1 MNATPGRASLLAAA
15 ASISLLALLPAWLG
29 TARTARATAPAAG
42 EEDVPAACVRSF
54 EAHAY
59 QEAQEC
65 FAAHVAKQPG
75 DALALFYLGR
85 SYYERRQPMPAI
97 ERLQRAVARAPGRSD
112 FHDWLGRA
120 YGIAAQRAAVV
131 RQLGLAVKAR
141 QEFERAVAL
150 DPANAD
156 ALEDLIEF
164 QIQAPAFL
172 GGSLAKA
179 SVHAAELARRDP
191 LRGRLARAEILRRQ
205 PAGSAVPAG
214 PSGSARPAGLAG
226 SAGPPGSAGP
236 AGSSGPA
243 EPAGPA
249 VPAGQTGGAPA
260 AERELRAAAAEFP
273 GDPRPRLALAAAY
286 EQAGRREQAADEIE
300 AALHLD
306 PDNVEAHGALAR
318 VAAASGPRLARAR
331 DLLTRDLQRLP
342 PGDDAAL
349 ADCHYALGALLER
362 QGDRGQAREHYQEAL
377 RRDPGL
383 AAARTALR
391 RLR

>member
-1 MNATPGRASLLAAA
+1 MNATPGRASLLAAC
-15 ASISLLALLPAWLG
+15 ASISLLSLLPAWLG
-29 TARTARATAPAAG
+29 TARSVRAAFAVG
-42 EEDVPAACVRSF
+42 EEDVPPAACVRSF
-54 EAHAY
+54 DAHAY

-65 FAAHVAKQPG
+65 FAAHVAKQPA
-75 DALALFYLGR
+75 DATALFYLGR

-97 ERLQRAVARAPGRSD
+97 EQLKRAVARAPGRSD

-141 QEFERAVAL
+141 QEFERAVEL

-179 SVHAAELARRDP
+179 RVHAAELERRDP
-191 LRGRLARAEILRRQ
+191 LRGRLARAEILRSQ
-205 PAGSAVPAG
+205 PAGPAGPAGSAGPAGPAG
-214 PSGSARPAGLAG
+214 PSGSG
-226 SAGPPGSAGP
+226 GP
-236 AGSSGPA
+236 AGSTG
-243 EPAGPA
+243 
-249 VPAGQTGGAPA
+249 PAGQAGGGALA
-260 AERELRAAAAEFP
+260 AERELRAAAADFP
-273 GDPRPRLALAAAY
+273 ADPRPRLALAAAY
-286 EQAGRREQAADEIE
+286 EQAGRLEQAGDEIE
-300 AALHLD
+300 AALRLD
-306 PDNVEAHGALAR
+306 PDNTEAHEALAR
-318 VAAASGPRLARAR
+318 MAAASGRRLARAAE
-331 DLLTRDLQRLP
+331 LLTRDLQRLP

-377 RRDPGL
+377 RRDPGS
-383 AAARTALR
+383 AAARAALR

>member
-1 MNATPGRASLLAAA
+1 MRATPGRVSLLAAA
-15 ASISLLALLPAWLG
+15 ASISLLPLPWPG
-29 TARTARATAPAAG
+29 TARSAWAAG
-42 EEDVPAACVRSF
+42 EEGVPPAACVRSF
-54 EAHAY
+54 DVHAY

-65 FAAHVAKQPG
+65 FAAHVARQPA

-97 ERLQRAVARAPGRSD
+97 DWLRRAVARAPRRSD

-141 QEFERAVAL
+141 QEFERAVEL

-179 SVHAAELARRDP
+179 RVHAAELERRDP
-191 LRGRLARAEILRRQ
+191 LRGRLASAEILRRRSAGPAG
-205 PAGSAVPAG
+205 PAGSA
-214 PSGSARPAGLAG
+214 G
-226 SAGPPGSAGP
+226 SAGSSGSTGSVGPTGSAGP
-236 AGSSGPA
+236 AG
-243 EPAGPA
+243 
-249 VPAGQTGGAPA
+249 QTGALA
-260 AERELRAAAAEFP
+260 AERELRAAAADFP

-286 EQAGRREQAADEIE
+286 EQAGRLEQAGDEIE
-300 AALHLD
+300 AALRLD
-306 PDNVEAHGALAR
+306 LDNTEALLALAR
-318 VAAASGPRLARAR
+318 VAAASGRRLARAEE
-331 DLLTRDLQRLP
+331 LLTRDLQRLP

-362 QGDRGQAREHYQEAL
+362 QGDRGQAREHFQEAL

-383 AAARTALR
+383 AAAQAALR

>member
-1 MNATPGRASLLAAA
+1 MNATSGRVTLLAAA
-15 ASISLLALLPAWLG
+15 ASISLLPLGPRWPGPAW
-29 TARTARATAPAAG
+29 AAG
-42 EEDVPAACVRSF
+42 EEDLPPAACVRSF
-54 EAHAY
+54 DAHAY

-65 FAAHVAKQPG
+65 FAAHVARQPA
-75 DALALFYLGR
+75 DATALFYLGR

-97 ERLQRAVARAPGRSD
+97 ERLQRAVALAPGRSD

-141 QEFERAVAL
+141 QEFERAVEL

-164 QIQAPAFL
+164 QVQAPAFL

-179 SVHAAELARRDP
+179 SAHAAELERRDP

-205 PAGSAVPAG
+205 PP
-214 PSGSARPAGLAG
+214 
-226 SAGPPGSAGP
+226 GPPGPAGSAGP
-236 AGSSGPA
+236 AGPTGASGAGAPGGPGGPGGPA
-243 EPAGPA
+243 APAGSAGPA
-249 VPAGQTGGAPA
+249 AQTGGGALA
-260 AERELRAAAAEFP
+260 AERELRAAAADFP

-286 EQAGRREQAADEIE
+286 EHAGRLDRAGDEIE
-300 AALHLD
+300 AALRLD
-306 PDNVEAHGALAR
+306 PDNTDAHEALAR

-349 ADCHYALGALLER
+349 ADCHFALAALLER
-362 QGDRGQAREHYQEAL
+362 QGERGQAREHYQEAL
-377 RRDPGL
+377 RRDPGM
-383 AAARTALR
+383 AAARVALR
-391 RLR
+391 HLR

>member
-1 MNATPGRASLLAAA
+1 MNAIPARVALLAAA
-15 ASISLLALLPAWLG
+15 VPISLLSLFPAWLG
-29 TARTARATAPAAG
+29 AARSARAASVAAG
-42 EEDVPAACVRSF
+42 EEDVPPAACVRSF
-54 EAHAY
+54 DAHAY

-65 FAAHVAKQPG
+65 LAAHVAKQPA

-97 ERLQRAVARAPGRSD
+97 ERLQRAVAQAPGRSD

-120 YGIAAQRAAVV
+120 YGIGAQRAAVV

-141 QEFERAVAL
+141 QEFERAVEL

-164 QIQAPAFL
+164 QIQAPALL

-179 SVHAAELARRDP
+179 RVHAAELERRDP
-191 LRGRLARAEILRRQ
+191 LRGRLLRAEILRRQ
-205 PAGSAVPAG
+205 PAGPAG
-214 PSGSARPAGLAG
+214 PARPAGSAG
-226 SAGPPGSAGP
+226 SAGPTGSAAPGGPAGSAGP
-236 AGSSGPA
+236 AG
-243 EPAGPA
+243 
-249 VPAGQTGGAPA
+249 QTGALA

-286 EQAGRREQAADEIE
+286 EQAGRLEQAGDEIE
-300 AALHLD
+300 AALRLD
-306 PDNVEAHGALAR
+306 PDDTEAHNALAR
-318 VAAASGPRLARAR
+318 VAAASGRRLARAEE
-331 DLLTRDLQRLP
+331 LLTRDLQRLP

-383 AAARTALR
+383 TAARAALR

>member
-1 MNATPGRASLLAAA
+1 MKATSGRVTLLAAA
-15 ASISLLALLPAWLG
+15 ASISLLPLLPPFL
-29 TARTARATAPAAG
+29 RTARSAAWAAG
-42 EEDVPAACVRSF
+42 EEGLPPAACVRSF
-54 EAHAY
+54 DARAY

-65 FAAHVAKQPG
+65 FAAQVAKQPA

-97 ERLQRAVARAPGRSD
+97 DRLQRAVARAPGRSD

-141 QEFERAVAL
+141 QEFERAVEL

-179 SVHAAELARRDP
+179 RAHAAELERRDA
-191 LRGRLARAEILRRQ
+191 LRGRLAWAEILRRQ
-205 PAGSAVPAG
+205 PAGP
-214 PSGSARPAGLAG
+214 AG
-226 SAGPPGSAGP
+226 SAGSTGSSGSAGSTGSAGP
-236 AGSSGPA
+236 AGSA
-243 EPAGPA
+243 RPA
-249 VPAGQTGGAPA
+249 VQTGALA
-260 AERELRAAAAEFP
+260 AERELRAAAADFP
-273 GDPRPRLALAAAY
+273 GDPRPRLALAAVY
-286 EQAGRREQAADEIE
+286 EQAGRFERAGDEIE
-300 AALHLD
+300 AALRFD
-306 PDNVEAHGALAR
+306 PGSTEAHLALAR
-318 VAAASGPRLARAR
+318 VAAASGRRLARAEE
-331 DLLTRDLQRLP
+331 LLTRDLQRLP

-349 ADCHYALGALLER
+349 ADCHYALGTLLER
-362 QGDRGQAREHYQEAL
+362 RGDRGRAREHYQEAL
-377 RRDPGL
+377 RRDPGS
-383 AAARTALR
+383 AAARAALR

>member
-1 MNATPGRASLLAAA
+1 MKATPGRVALPTAAI
-15 ASISLLALLPAWLG
+15 SISLLSLFPAWLG
-29 TARTARATAPAAG
+29 AARSARTASVTAG
-42 EEDVPAACVRSF
+42 EEDVPPAACVRSF
-54 EAHAY
+54 DAHAY

-65 FAAHVAKQPG
+65 FAAHVAKQPA

-120 YGIAAQRAAVV
+120 YGIAAQRAPVV

-141 QEFERAVAL
+141 QEFERAVEL

-179 SVHAAELARRDP
+179 RVHAAELERRDP
-191 LRGRLARAEILRRQ
+191 LRGWLARAEILRRQ
-205 PAGSAVPAG
+205 PA
-214 PSGSARPAGLAG
+214 RPA
-226 SAGPPGSAGP
+226 GSAGP
-236 AGSSGPA
+236 AGAPGSTGS
-243 EPAGPA
+243 AGS
-249 VPAGQTGGAPA
+249 AGQTGAPA

-286 EQAGRREQAADEIE
+286 EQAGRLEQAGDEIE
-300 AALHLD
+300 AALRLD
-306 PDNVEAHGALAR
+306 PDNTEAHNALAR
-318 VAAASGPRLARAR
+318 VAAASGRRLARAEE
-331 DLLTRDLQRLP
+331 LLTRDLQRLP
-342 PGDDAAL
+342 PGDDAGL

-377 RRDPGL
+377 RLDPGS
-383 AAARTALR
+383 AAAQAALR